1 MSESLKIAF
10 YTDTFLPAVDGV
22 VVSIINFR
30 KELEK
35 RGHEVYLFASGN
47 EKTKQM
53 VKGDS
58 RVTVIRGVTFKKYP
72 QYSLALFPLASAFK
86 MRNVKMDINHAH
98 TPFMMGVYALTVS
111 KFDRRPLV
119 GSFHTL
125 FTNSSVIKEYTVD
138 SRLVRKTILKYS
150 WKYAK
155 FFYDNCDSTAAP
167 SEAIKRML
175 WRKDIRNVG
184 VVPNGIDTKRFNP
197 KIDGSKV
204 RSKLLK
210 SDREKLVMYV
220 GRLSREKRV
229 ETLIRSASALK
240 DENIRFALVGTGP
253 AYNHYL
259 RMVNRLHLSD
269 KIKLVGFVDNSELP
283 KYYAAC
289 DAFCIPSTFETQ
301 GVVSLEAMACGKPVI
316 GADYLALSELIK
328 NGKNGEKFRPGD
340 ANDCA
345 RKIRKVLYNIDSY
358 KGMSDTAKRYSV
370 ERTTDDL
377 LNMYRRILNA

>member
-1 MSESLKIAF
+1 MTESLKIAF

-22 VVSIINFR
+22 VVSVINFR
-30 KELEK
+30 NELEK

-58 RVTVIRGVTFKKYP
+58 RITVIKGITFKKYP
-72 QYSLALFPLASAFK
+72 QYSMALFPLASAFK
-86 MRNVKMDINHAH
+86 VRNVRMDINHAH
-98 TPFMMGVYALTVS
+98 TPFMMGVHALTIS
-111 KFDRRPLV
+111 KFDRKPLV

-138 SRLVRKTILKYS
+138 SKIVRKTILKYS

-155 FFYDNCDSTAAP
+155 FFYDNCNSTAAP

-175 WRKDIRNVG
+175 IRKDIKNVD
-184 VVPNGIDTKRFNP
+184 VIPNGTDLKRFNP

-210 SDREKLVMYV
+210 SGRERLVMYV
-220 GRLSREKRV
+220 GRLSREKRL
-229 ETLIRSASALK
+229 ETLINSARSFK
-240 DENIRFALVGTGP
+240 DENVRFALVGTGP
-253 AYNHYL
+253 AYNYYQ
-259 RMVNRLHLSD
+259 RMISRLNLHD

-316 GADYLALSELIK
+316 GADYLALSDLIK

-340 ANDCA
+340 AEACA

-358 KGMSDTAKRYSV
+358 KGMLETAKRYSI

-377 LNMYRRILNA
+377 LNMYGRILNT